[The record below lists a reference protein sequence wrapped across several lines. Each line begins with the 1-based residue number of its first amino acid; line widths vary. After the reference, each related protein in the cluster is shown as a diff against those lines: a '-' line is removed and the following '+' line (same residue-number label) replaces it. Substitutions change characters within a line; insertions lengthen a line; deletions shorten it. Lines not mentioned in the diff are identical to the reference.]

1 MKDEKRNSE
10 NKTTEENKELKDLH
24 PEIENEIQDNK
35 ELKSEQEVKDEEQ
48 TKNEKDLSE
57 GVNEQP
63 DEKTLKIEA
72 LEKEVTELK
81 DRFLR
86 KAAEFEN
93 YKRRT
98 ENDQIN
104 LIKYAASSFILK
116 LLPVMDDFERSLE
129 HIEDAK
135 DINSIKE
142 GLKLIYD
149 KLLKTFDEEGIKK
162 IEAVGKPFDVN
173 YHEAIM
179 QREDASVEPLTI
191 LDEVETGYVYK
202 DRVIRHS
209 KVIVSQQPSEEP
221 IENSNTNSQND
232 KRE

>member
-209 KVIVSQQPSEEP
+209 KVIVSQHPSEEP